1 MEVAAD
7 SLDSVLVFISRHRAH
22 ELLDIFA
29 HNVVKSEE
37 AEYPSQHSHLHDV
50 QPAFGPIRCHWA
62 VDRFIDLPLEI
73 LQDLAVTEDASN
85 LMRLQPTS
93 ESRMVSP
100 SKQTNDRRKM
110 EVWSC
115 CRMPVQKISASMFT
129 GTVVVALI
137 ILSVSFHM
145 RHLGQINVF
154 HRVSH
159 RIKFHP
165 HTSQSS
171 QWKGSEVHPLQKN
184 KSDEKQSPRS
194 CQPKMN
200 VMFLKTHKTASSTI
214 LNLLCRFGEKHGL
227 TFALP
232 TKYRFGYPKFF
243 SSRSIKGFSQQDGR
257 VYNIMCHHMRFKRP
271 EVQKV
276 MPADTFYFTILRNPV
291 TMAESAYTYFKFLV
305 PSFYRSASFVNFIA
319 HPWMYYHPK
328 IQNSYLARNLL
339 WFDFGFDHNANF
351 SLQEAQIGVA
361 EIQQSFNLILL
372 ADYFDQSMVLL
383 RDALCWSLDDI
394 VTFRLN
400 SRSSDARKHLS
411 QAQEDQVKQWN
422 AMDWYLYQSFNKT
435 FWQKVES
442 FGKSRMDQE
451 VASLQA
457 RRKELENLCLLQ
469 VRKGGQSKTGQ
480 ARILAYDLNLNLS
493 LPDKE
498 HCLRMI
504 LTEYQY
510 TDLLHK
516 KQFPRT
522 ESVPKQPVAKSIR
535 RAPIQG
541 FGVNIKDSVIRR
553 LDRSKKEL
561 LRGHG
566 QRTPH

>member
-1 MEVAAD
+1 MDSAEDITYFRERIEDLSEEITALAAL
-7 SLDSVLVFISRHRAH
+7 LDSDIDETIFEIIEEHTERT
-22 ELLDIFA
+22 LLHSSSGDAVRCTGRPSFDIPA
-29 HNVVKSEE
+29 ESIEHLLLCDLKVRQIADLYGVSEKTITRRM
-37 AEYPSQHSHLHDV
+37 SLFD
-50 QPAFGPIRCHWA
+50 IR
-62 VDRFIDLPLEI
+62 
-73 LQDLAVTEDASN
+73 
-85 LMRLQPTS
+85 
-93 ESRMVSP
+93 
-100 SKQTNDRRKM
+100 
-110 EVWSC
+110 
-115 CRMPVQKISASMFT
+115 
-129 GTVVVALI
+129 
-137 ILSVSFHM
+137 
-145 RHLGQINVF
+145 
-154 HRVSH
+154 
-159 RIKFHP
+159 
-165 HTSQSS
+165 S